1 MYVKSVTP
9 FTLGNRRFSTPEVVL
24 TALISALVDALFRTK
39 ISVKGTFLVT
49 LAFSS
54 VVFAELCPTPKGLS
68 PEFGI
73 NRVIDGDT
81 VLFDDGSRVRLTGFN
96 SFELKDSGWK
106 GRSAREAK
114 RKVTDWLSRKKV
126 RLTPWPAATDRYG
139 RLLGNLWFDNK
150 YVGELLV
157 SEGLALAVSV
167 PPQNKLVSCLSSL
180 EWVARKARK
189 GFWSLGQLPE
199 RIQAMDKNGFRFG
212 VGSVTKIIDSKS
224 FILDGRLRVVLPQA
238 DPNVRIGVRFEV
250 RGWVSKSPQWVQ
262 NEAPWTLKLK
272 DVANKVRVF

>member
-1 MYVKSVTP
+1 M
-9 FTLGNRRFSTPEVVL
+9 

-39 ISVKGTFLVT
+39 ISVKGTFLLT

-54 VVFAELCPTPKGLS
+54 VVYAELCPTPKGLS

-139 RLLGNLWFDNK
+139 RLLGNLWFDNR

-157 SEGLALAVSV
+157 SEGLALVVSV
-167 PPQNKLVSCLSSL
+167 PPQK
-180 EWVARKARK
+180 
-189 GFWSLGQLPE
+189 
-199 RIQAMDKNGFRFG
+199 
-212 VGSVTKIIDSKS
+212 
-224 FILDGRLRVVLPQA
+224 
-238 DPNVRIGVRFEV
+238 
-250 RGWVSKSPQWVQ
+250 
-262 NEAPWTLKLK
+262 
-272 DVANKVRVF
+272 

>member
-24 TALISALVDALFRTK
+24 TALISGLVDALFRTK

-54 VVFAELCPTPKGLS
+54 VVFAELCPTPKRLS

-114 RKVTDWLSRKKV
+114 RKVTEWLSRKKFV
-126 RLTPWPAATDRYG
+126 SHHG
-139 RLLGNLWFDNK
+139 R
-150 YVGELLV
+150 
-157 SEGLALAVSV
+157 
-167 PPQNKLVSCLSSL
+167 
-180 EWVARKARK
+180 
-189 GFWSLGQLPE
+189 QL
-199 RIQAMDKNGFRFG
+199 
-212 VGSVTKIIDSKS
+212 
-224 FILDGRLRVVLPQA
+224 
-238 DPNVRIGVRFEV
+238 RIGMVDCSEIC
-250 RGWVSKSPQWVQ
+250 GWIISMLANYWFPRVSP
-262 NEAPWTLKLK
+262 
-272 DVANKVRVF
+272 

>member
-1 MYVKSVTP
+1 MTASISV
-9 FTLGNRRFSTPEVVL
+9 
-24 TALISALVDALFRTK
+24 LVDALFRTK
-39 ISVKGTFLVT
+39 TSVKGTFLVT

-54 VVFAELCPTPKGLS
+54 VVFAEPCPTPKGLS

-73 NRVIDGDT
+73 NRIIDGDT
-81 VLFDDGSRVRLTGFN
+81 VMFDNGSRVRLTGLN

-114 RKVTDWLSRKKV
+114 RKVIEWLSGKKV

-139 RLLGNLWFDNK
+139 RLLGNLWLDNK
-150 YVGELLV
+150 YLGELLV
-157 SEGLALAVSV
+157 SEGLALVVSV
-167 PPQNKLVSCLSSL
+167 PPRNKLVSCLSSI
-180 EWVARKARK
+180 EWAARKARK

-212 VGSVTKIIDSKS
+212 VGSVTKVIDSKS
-224 FILDGRLRVVLPQA
+224 FILDGRLRVLLPKA
-238 DPNVRIGVRFEV
+238 DPNVQIGVRFEV
-250 RGWVSKSPQWVQ
+250 RGWVSRSQQWVQ

-272 DVANKVRVF
+272 DMTNRVRVF